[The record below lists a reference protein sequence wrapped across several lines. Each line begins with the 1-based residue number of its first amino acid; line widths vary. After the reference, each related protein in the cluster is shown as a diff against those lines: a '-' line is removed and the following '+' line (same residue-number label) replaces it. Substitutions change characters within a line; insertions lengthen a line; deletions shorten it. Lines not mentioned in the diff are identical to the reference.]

1 MTPNEDNE
9 KKAQQQLVTAEAAS
23 APAIAEQSPA
33 IEAAAGAPPASSP
46 ASAQPAPATPTSAP
60 PATTPAGSRPMAPA
74 LAPKPAPAAV
84 ARPVAAKPA
93 VAPKPAAPPPPPFV
107 AEPSLP
113 VSMMVPPDDA
123 ARITPGVG
131 DKLFAGELDEDFE
144 TVRGRVVM
152 ARRRSRMFESIAR
165 GLRRLWPAM
174 ARTRH
179 EELAH
184 AERHIAFNGFTDDL
198 YEDKTER
205 DRRYGTV
212 YTVSEELNA
221 YLVRLEMPR
230 RLPNSALK
238 RTWKLPDEMPDYE
251 YSLSVSDGVLS
262 IRAGVRGEACRRLS
276 YVSSSFP
283 SEFLTRIEFAKPVG
297 RFKHR
302 MRDKVLEI
310 IVFKR
315 EGDDLQRAA

>member
-9 KKAQQQLVTAEAAS
+9 KKAQRQPVTADTAA
-23 APAIAEQSPA
+23 APAIAEQSGA
-33 IEAAAGAPPASSP
+33 IEAAAGVIGAPPAPS
-46 ASAQPAPATPTSAP
+46 AAQPAPAASIAPP
-60 PATTPAGSRPMAPA
+60 PATTPAAARPTAPA
-74 LAPKPAPAAV
+74 LAPKPASAA
-84 ARPVAAKPA
+84 AAKPA

-113 VSMMVPPDDA
+113 VSMILPPDDA
-123 ARITPGVG
+123 VKITPGVG

-144 TVRGRVVM
+144 TVRARVVM
-152 ARRRSRMFESIAR
+152 VRRRSRMLESIAR
-165 GLRRLWPAM
+165 GLRRLWPATTR
-174 ARTRH
+174 ARH
-179 EELAH
+179 EEHAH
-184 AERHIAFNGFTDDL
+184 AERHIAFDGFTNDL
-198 YEDKTER
+198 FEDKTER

-230 RLPNSALK
+230 WLPNSALK

-251 YSLSVSDGVLS
+251 YSLSVADGVLS
-262 IRAGVRGEACRRLS
+262 IRASVRGEACRRLS

-283 SEFLTRIEFAKPVG
+283 SEFLTRIEFAKPVA

-302 MRDKVLEI
+302 MRDKVLEVV
-310 IVFKR
+310 VFKR